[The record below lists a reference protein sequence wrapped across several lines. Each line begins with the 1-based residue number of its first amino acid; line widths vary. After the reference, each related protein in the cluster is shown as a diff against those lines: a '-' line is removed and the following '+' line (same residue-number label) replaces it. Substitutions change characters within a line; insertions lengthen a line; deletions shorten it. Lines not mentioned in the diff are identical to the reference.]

1 MEALFFQKS
10 NQEKM
15 KKYLFT
21 HNFLKELNQ
30 LWLELTTRKQK
41 RQYLWKD
48 EESADLPRLKNLDT
62 IWPELGIS
70 YYIQI
75 LNILRKSLWMY

>member
-1 MEALFFQKS
+1 MRVRVCCILRNCLNTVNPFAPMEALFFQKS

-30 LWLELTTRKQK
+30 LWLELTTRKQSVNTYEK
-41 RQYLWKD
+41 M
-48 EESADLPRLKNLDT
+48 KNQL
-62 IWPELGIS
+62 IFPGWRI
-70 YYIQI
+70 
-75 LNILRKSLWMY
+75 